1 MMDNKSQLFK
11 LYQDFLKSIYLYKF
25 WLFLSYDDIQRQYR
39 RTFLGPFWIS
49 LTTAIFIVFF
59 SLIGSQIFHID
70 LNSYLPYFCCGHL
83 LYLYI
88 QQTIGDSCYTFISA
102 APFLK
107 ETNYPKFVFILRLF
121 SKNIFLLLHNLPILA
136 LVLIIF
142 NRNLNTNILL
152 FFFNFLI
159 VNFFVFWLCS
169 ILALAAARYR
179 DLPMIIVN
187 ILQILVFF
195 TPIMWQTNQISKQY
209 YFIIELNP
217 MAWLLI
223 LIRSPLLGHQID
235 LTIYLRVFIGSL
247 FLMFFAI
254 YLYAKNR
261 KNILYW
267 I

>member
-1 MMDNKSQLFK
+1 MNKKSQLYK
-11 LYQDFLKSIYLYKF
+11 LNQDFLKSISLYRF

-59 SLIGSQIFHID
+59 SLIGSQIFNID

-88 QQTIGDSCYTFISA
+88 QQTIGDSCHTFITA
-102 APFLK
+102 APYLK
-107 ETNYPKFVFILRLF
+107 ESNYPKFVFILRLF

-136 LVLIIF
+136 IVLFIYSK
-142 NRNLNTNILL
+142 NLNTNISL
-152 FFFNFLI
+152 FFLNFLI
-159 VNFFVFWLCS
+159 VNFFIFWLCS

-179 DLPMIIVN
+179 DLPMITVN

-195 TPIMWQTNQISKQY
+195 TPIMWQPSQISTKY
-209 YFIIELNP
+209 HFIIDFNP

-223 LIRSPLLGHQID
+223 LIRSPLLGQSID
-235 LTIYLRVFIGSL
+235 YTLYLRIIVMSL
-247 FLMFFAI
+247 ILMLLTV
-254 YLYAKNR
+254 YLYTKNR